1 MPASSKEKG
10 DVIILKSLLATNAQR
25 KWLNVWK
32 HYWSKFIPKKK
43 RLTNKNTMCM
53 CLDTKIELK
62 FNKNLIINFFL
73 HALVAKM
80 FLALCLQIGCLITA
94 VSYDDINHA
103 HNRSAIFM

>member
-1 MPASSKEKG
+1 
-10 DVIILKSLLATNAQR
+10 VIILKSLLATNAQR

-62 FNKNLIINFFL
+62 FI
-73 HALVAKM
+73 
-80 FLALCLQIGCLITA
+80 
-94 VSYDDINHA
+94 
-103 HNRSAIFM
+103 

>member
-1 MPASSKEKG
+1 MKKSKKPSENTLKSSPDLLSVLTSNMPASSKEKG

-43 RLTNKNTMCM
+43 RLTNKNTMCL

-62 FNKNLIINFFL
+62 FI
-73 HALVAKM
+73 
-80 FLALCLQIGCLITA
+80 
-94 VSYDDINHA
+94 
-103 HNRSAIFM
+103 